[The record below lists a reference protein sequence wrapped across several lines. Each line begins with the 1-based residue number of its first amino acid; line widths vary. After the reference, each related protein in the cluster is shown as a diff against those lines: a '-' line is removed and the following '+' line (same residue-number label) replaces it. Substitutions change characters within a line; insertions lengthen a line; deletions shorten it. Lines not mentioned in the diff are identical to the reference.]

1 MASVVSSGENSEKV
15 QVRILFFAKAR
26 ELAETS
32 ESDLF
37 LVKQTSKPLLIQ
49 AIEEQFPA
57 LKTLNRSFV
66 LALNEEYL
74 EDSPNSIELSPR
86 DELAVIP
93 PISGG

>member
-1 MASVVSSGENSEKV
+1 MATGGSSVEKV
-15 QVRILFFAKAR
+15 DTIQVRILFFAKAR

-32 ESDLF
+32 EGVLSVAKKVD
-37 LVKQTSKPLLIQ
+37 KSLLIQ
-49 AIEEQFPA
+49 AIEEQYPS
-57 LKTLNRSFV
+57 LKTLNQSFV

-74 EDSPNSIELSPR
+74 EESQDLIELSPR